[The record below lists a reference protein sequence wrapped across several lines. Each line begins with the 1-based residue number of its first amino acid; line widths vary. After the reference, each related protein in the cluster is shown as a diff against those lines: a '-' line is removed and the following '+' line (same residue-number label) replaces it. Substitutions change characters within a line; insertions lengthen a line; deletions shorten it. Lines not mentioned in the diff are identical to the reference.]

1 MRKIERCCNKANLD
15 ELDSLTSYLLTAE
28 RVLNSGYVH
37 TLYQTSLARA
47 RKPYRIGL
55 LFTHKNGDCG
65 AISIIER
72 GRATPIS

>member
-28 RVLNSGYVH
+28 R

-72 GRATPIS
+72 GRAAPIS